1 MLSCDLL
8 SDNTSVSLPLIASN
22 EPLEGLKISRIL
34 ASRDDSLWFG
44 PAFSNSSFTAMFQA
58 HDRAICSKFTGHQAP
73 FLRCTCGFYAVRD
86 VRDLGRLGPVTPF
99 SVLSEVSLGGTI
111 FEHDLGIRSQLQS
124 IRRVFVANSC
134 SMCCKNTVTH
144 LRIARSY
151 IPPAPL
157 LPVCSS
163 CAKRP
168 SLTLTRRS
176 KSIGDVSLELGVPV
190 SVSTQGP
197 LASAPSY
204 RPLRMFAR
212 RYAPL
217 APLALLPIS
226 PLYTLAVVGVMA
238 VFYLVKHHRAWL

>member
-1 MLSCDLL
+1 M
-8 SDNTSVSLPLIASN
+8 SLPLLASN

-34 ASRDDSLWFG
+34 ASRDNSLWFG

-86 VRDLGRLGPVTPF
+86 MRDLGRLGPVTPF

-111 FEHDLGIRSQLQS
+111 FEHELGLRSQLQS
-124 IRRVFVANSC
+124 VRRVFVANSC
-134 SMCCKNTVTH
+134 SLCRKNTVTH

-151 IPPAPL
+151 LPPAQL

-163 CAKRP
+163 CVTRP
-168 SLTLTRRS
+168 SLTLTRKS
-176 KSIGDVSLELGVPV
+176 KSIEEVSLELGVPV

-204 RPLRMFAR
+204 RPLRIFSR

-226 PLYTLAVVGVMA
+226 PLWTLAVLSAMA
-238 VFYLVKHHRAWL
+238 VFFIAKHRRVWL